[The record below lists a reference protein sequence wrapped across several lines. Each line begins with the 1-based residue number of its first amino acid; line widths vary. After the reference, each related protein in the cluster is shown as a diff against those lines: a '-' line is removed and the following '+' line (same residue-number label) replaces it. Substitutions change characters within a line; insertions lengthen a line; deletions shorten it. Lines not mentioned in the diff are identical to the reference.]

1 MSHNIKTFFLNGV
14 ASLALSMISD
24 KSDTRRRHPSAG
36 LASDRFLEHLNTRLD
51 AMDKCYNH
59 WNGLGYD
66 HCRDVNAFN
75 NKGDDNR
82 HSAANSYND

>member
-24 KSDTRRRHPSAG
+24 KSDARRRHPSAG

-51 AMDKCYNH
+51 AIDALRSSKSSVYVAKPH
-59 WNGLGYD
+59 T
-66 HCRDVNAFN
+66 
-75 NKGDDNR
+75 
-82 HSAANSYND
+82 